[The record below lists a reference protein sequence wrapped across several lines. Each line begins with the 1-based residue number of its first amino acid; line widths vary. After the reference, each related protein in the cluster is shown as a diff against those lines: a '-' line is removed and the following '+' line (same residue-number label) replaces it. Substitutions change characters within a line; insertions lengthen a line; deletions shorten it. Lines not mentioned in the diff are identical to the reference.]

1 MPAYAG
7 MTTKSSSLYMKINYT
22 LRRSRKRRKTI
33 SLNISKANEIIISAP
48 YFTPVRE
55 INSFVHQK
63 QDWIEKTIKK
73 QARARHSRREKEF
86 VTGEE
91 YYYLG
96 ESYPLE
102 TFCEPQ
108 EKQGLLL
115 WNHRFYLN
123 APEDKEI
130 RKNYFVIWYKQ
141 KALEYISERVNI
153 FQKQF
158 NLLARGVRISSARQ
172 RWGSCSP
179 ENKLAFSFRL
189 MMMPP
194 EVIDYVIVHELM
206 HIREKSHSKRFWRLV
221 AAAMPQYKAYQQNLK
236 KYGEEIT
243 F

>member
-1 MPAYAG
+1 
-7 MTTKSSSLYMKINYT
+7 MKINYT

-33 SLNISKANEIIISAP
+33 SLNISEANEIIISAP

-73 QARARHSRREKEF
+73 KSRASLSRREKEF

-115 WNHRFYLN
+115 WNQRFYLN

-130 RKNYFVIWYKQ
+130 RKNYFVLWYKQ
-141 KALEYISERVNI
+141 KALEYISERVKF

-189 MMMPP
+189 VMMPP

-206 HIREKSHSKRFWRLV
+206 HIREKNHSSRFWKLV
-221 AAAMPQYKAYQQNLK
+221 AAAMHDYKNHQRNLRK
-236 KYGEEIT
+236 HSEVYL